1 MIVITNKDLETLI
14 KIENLVGIK
23 NKELL
28 GVDNDKEVVIKW
40 YDNSET
46 VVNASDFIDYMNIVE
61 KIIND
66 KKKCAEKSNRY
77 NKEHKEYHRIINN
90 ICNARKSGNIE
101 KLAYWESK
109 LEDYKSFKNSLKNK

>member
-1 MIVITNKDLETLI
+1 MISNKDLEIMI
-14 KIENLVGIK
+14 KIENLIGVK
-23 NKELL
+23 SKEIF

-46 VVNASDFIDYMNIVE
+46 IVKANDFIDYINIVE

-66 KKKCAEKSNRY
+66 KKKCAEKTNKY

-90 ICNARKSGNIE
+90 ISNARKSGNVE
-101 KLAYWESK
+101 KVEYWENK
-109 LEDYKSFKNSLKNK
+109 LKEYKLLKNK

>member
-1 MIVITNKDLETLI
+1 MISNKDLETMI
-14 KIENLVGIK
+14 KIENLIGVK
-23 NKELL
+23 SKEIF
-28 GVDNDKEVVIKW
+28 GVDNVKEVVIKW

-46 VVNASDFIDYMNIVE
+46 IVKASDFADYMNIVE
-61 KIIND
+61 KIINE
-66 KKKCAEKSNRY
+66 KKKCTEKSNKY

-90 ICNARKSGNIE
+90 ISNARKSGNIE

>member
-1 MIVITNKDLETLI
+1 MIVITNKDLEILI
-14 KIENLVGIK
+14 KIENLIGTK
-23 NKELL
+23 SKELF
-28 GVDNDKEVVIKW
+28 GVDNDKKVVIKW

-90 ICNARKSGNIE
+90 ICSARKSGNAE
-101 KLAYWESK
+101 KLECWKRK
-109 LEDYKSFKNSLKNK
+109 LEDYKKGRC